1 MNTREE
7 LDAFVLRADEL
18 IQSSYILADIKIVNL
33 LKAIAASKTIL
44 AIFENCISGFDF
56 EEACKKYLV
65 KSKYLAGDKGE
76 FVLPSTTRELL
87 AFVFY
92 VLVKVDDKS
101 IDLAEFINKYF
112 YVDGSFS
119 AGYHAFIKAMII
131 PMRDSVKTLTESVI
145 EGKLQNPVEAL
156 KEEETRR
163 EKEKEENAKKAEIE
177 AEIQKKGYADS
188 VKKIKAILLTD
199 KVKIKSSKR
208 KDAVKNE
215 MLLIV
220 DMLAN
225 VITSGDG
232 DAIEY
237 AFTAYKYLAKAHP
250 FSMCGRVRKIGKLL
264 EGVYREL

>member
-7 LDAFVLRADEL
+7 LDAFVFRSDEL
-18 IQSSYILADIKIVNL
+18 IQSSYILADIKIANL
-33 LKAIAASKTIL
+33 LKAIASSKTIL

-65 KSKYLAGDKGE
+65 KSKYLSGDKGE
-76 FVLPSTTRELL
+76 FVLPTTTRELL

-101 IDLAEFINKYF
+101 IDLAEFINRYF

-119 AGYHAFIKAMII
+119 AAYHAFIKAMII

-163 EKEKEENAKKAEIE
+163 EKEKEESAKKAEIE

-225 VITSGDG
+225 VITGGDG

-237 AFTAYKYLAKAHP
+237 AFTAYKYLAKAYP
-250 FSMCGRVRKIGKLL
+250 LAMCGRSKKIGKLL